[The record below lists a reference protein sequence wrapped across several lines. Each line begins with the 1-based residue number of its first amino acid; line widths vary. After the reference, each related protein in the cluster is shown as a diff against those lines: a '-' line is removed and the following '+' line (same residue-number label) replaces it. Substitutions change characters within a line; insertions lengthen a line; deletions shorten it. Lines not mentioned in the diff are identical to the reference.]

1 MEKKRTIK
9 YFENKIEKQYLDFL
23 QILLEK
29 TPEEEEYEYELE
41 QKIYYNKL
49 YKTLMAAMVDNTSEQ
64 ERKNIRNQKEQ
75 LKRDCKKIILI
86 LSMIKQYGDPR
97 IATLFSFMIL

>member
-1 MEKKRTIK
+1 MEKKRTTK
-9 YFENKIEKQYLDFL
+9 YFENKIKKQYLDFL

-41 QKIYYNKL
+41 QKKYYNKL
-49 YKTLMAAMVDNTSEQ
+49 YKTLMSVMVDNTSEQ

-75 LKRDCKKIILI
+75 IKRDYKKFLLILI
-86 LSMIKQYGDPR
+86 DD
-97 IATLFSFMIL
+97 

>member
-1 MEKKRTIK
+1 MEKKRTTK
-9 YFENKIEKQYLDFL
+9 YFENKIKKQYLDFL

-49 YKTLMAAMVDNTSEQ
+49 YKTLMSALVDNTTEQ
-64 ERKNIRNQKEQ
+64 ERKK
-75 LKRDCKKIILI
+75 DAMKKNNLNAT
-86 LSMIKQYGDPR
+86 IKNFY
-97 IATLFSFMIL
+97 

>member
-1 MEKKRTIK
+1 MEKKRTTK
-9 YFENKIEKQYLDFL
+9 YFENKIKKQYLDFL

-49 YKTLMAAMVDNTSEQ
+49 YKTLMSAMVDNTSEQ

-75 LKRDCKKIILI
+75 LKRNYKKFLLILI
-86 LSMIKQYGDPR
+86 DD
-97 IATLFSFMIL
+97 

>member
-1 MEKKRTIK
+1 MEKKRTTK
-9 YFENKIEKQYLDFL
+9 YFENKIKKQYLDFL

-49 YKTLMAAMVDNTSEQ
+49 YKTLMNAMVDNTTEQ
-64 ERKNIRNQKEQ
+64 ERKRIRNEKEKI
-75 LKRDCKKIILI
+75 KRDYKKFLLILI
-86 LSMIKQYGDPR
+86 DD
-97 IATLFSFMIL
+97 